1 MKTLQKMIYL
11 VMITVYMSGNIQ
23 AQELVN
29 CQKFSTMTNV
39 KVYENNAQLVI
50 DWSTD
55 GRVETNYWQ
64 VQSSTDG
71 QKFSTIALVFGPDP
85 RQKGDNYQYKGKIKD
100 ASDGT
105 ETYYRVTPVDAKGQ
119 EISTEIVQSVK

>member
-1 MKTLQKMIYL
+1 MKTIQKMICL
-11 VMITVYMSGNIQ
+11 VIITLFISGNIK
-23 AQELVN
+23 AQETVN
-29 CQKFSTMTNV
+29 GQKLITITNF

-55 GRVETNYWQ
+55 GRIETNYWQ

-100 ASDGT
+100 D
-105 ETYYRVTPVDAKGQ
+105 ETGIKTFYRVSPVDAKGQ
-119 EISTEIVQSVK
+119 EINTEIVQSAK

>member
-1 MKTLQKMIYL
+1 MKKFKKMIYL
-11 VMITVYMSGNIQ
+11 VMITVFISGNIQ
-23 AQELVN
+23 AQEAVN
-29 CQKFSTMTNV
+29 GQKIITITTF

>member
-1 MKTLQKMIYL
+1 MKTLQKIICL
-11 VMITVYMSGNIQ
+11 LIITLFISGNMK
-23 AQELVN
+23 AQEPGN
-29 CQKFSTMTNV
+29 CQKLITITNF

-100 ASDGT
+100 AAAGSKA
-105 ETYYRVTPVDAKGQ
+105 YYRVSPVDAKGQ
-119 EISTEIVQSVK
+119 EINTEIVQLAK